1 MKIPKRFK
9 LFGRTI
15 TVEDDPRLIDKEDWQ
30 GMTNYRQSKI
40 VLQPSKGENINR
52 APQDKEMTFFHE
64 LVHWIYYVME
74 EHELGKNEK
83 HVEIFSQL
91 LYQALI
97 TMEYK

>member
-9 LFGRTI
+9 LFGRTV

-30 GMTNYRQSKI
+30 GSADFRRSKI
-40 VLQPSKGENINR
+40 ILQTHKGDNMNR
-52 APQDKEMTFFHE
+52 PHMHKEMSFCHE
-64 LVHWIYYVME
+64 LVHWIYHSMDE
-74 EHELGKNEK
+74 QELNHNEK

-91 LYQALI
+91 LYQTFE